1 LGESVNE
8 TRNEMN
14 KLKNIIEQ
22 IKMDKAMKQ
31 LNANN
36 NNDTTSDNNTDMDN
50 EKDLLKQMD
59 TKKKIYRNY
68 YKLLKEIKIEIEH
81 TKHVLGTNRKRIQI
95 AFELWWKNYSLTID
109 NNKTE

>member
-1 LGESVNE
+1 
-8 TRNEMN
+8 MN

-36 NNDTTSDNNTDMDN
+36 NNDTISDNNTDMNN

-68 YKLLKEIKIEIEH
+68 YKLLKEIK
-81 TKHVLGTNRKRIQI
+81 
-95 AFELWWKNYSLTID
+95 S
-109 NNKTE
+109 